1 MSEVNTNTNEL
12 FNNAEGIKPL
22 LDLIQ
27 TIMEL
32 HDEDVSDSMKD
43 SIIGMIQGAL
53 PPSVKKESEAQL
65 IKNFE
70 NQGLTRVQA
79 EAAINAAKR
88 EFNDYI
94 DALKPS
100 NLKKEI
106 IDSLINSLFEIFD
119 TAIDKYHN
127 YNVILPIALE
137 NGAKLPSYAHE
148 SDAAADL
155 YAKED
160 IVLPA
165 NSISNMV
172 NTGVRIALPE
182 GWMAMIFPR
191 SSIGAKTGL
200 RLSNSCGIID
210 SAYRGP
216 LGVLYDNISNSD
228 YTIKAGD
235 RIAQLLI
242 MPSYHFKP
250 QLVDRVSETDRGE
263 GGFGSTGV

>member
-1 MSEVNTNTNEL
+1 MSETNTNEL
-12 FNNAEGIKPL
+12 FNNSEELKPI

-27 TIMEL
+27 NIMEL
-32 HDEDVSDSMKD
+32 NEEDMSDSMKE
-43 SIIGMIQGAL
+43 SIIGMINGAL
-53 PPSVKKESEAQL
+53 PMSVKKESIATM

-70 NQGLTRVQA
+70 NQGLTRNQA
-79 EAAINAAKR
+79 FEVIKAAKSEFTEYIDMLKPSAAKR
-88 EFNDYI
+88 EILN
-94 DALKPS
+94 
-100 NLKKEI
+100 
-106 IDSLINSLFEIFD
+106 SLISALFEIFD
-119 TAIDKYHN
+119 TAVDKYHN
-127 YNVILPIALE
+127 YDIRLPVALE
-137 NGAKLPSYAHE
+137 PNAIIPTYAHA

-155 YAKED
+155 YAKETV
-160 IVLPA
+160 VLPA
-165 NSISNMV
+165 HSNSNMI

-216 LGVLYDNISNSD
+216 LGVLYDNISDSD
-228 YTIKAGD
+228 YTVNAGD
-235 RIAQLLI
+235 RIAQLLV

-250 QLVDRVSETDRGE
+250 ELVDKVPETERGE